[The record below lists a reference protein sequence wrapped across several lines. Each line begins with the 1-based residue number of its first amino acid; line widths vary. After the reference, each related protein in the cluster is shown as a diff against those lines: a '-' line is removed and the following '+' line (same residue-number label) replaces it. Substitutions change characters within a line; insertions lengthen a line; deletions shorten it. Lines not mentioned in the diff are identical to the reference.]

1 MAMMLESELRVFHEN
16 LPAWLPVH
24 DQEFALVGGCELLGF
39 FPTVEA
45 ALDEG
50 ARRFGL
56 EPFLVRRVEA
66 RQPDVFIP
74 ALALDI
80 LRS

>member
-1 MAMMLESELRVFHEN
+1 MLETEVRVFHEH
-16 LPAWLPVH
+16 LSEWLPVH

-39 FPTVEA
+39 FPTVES
-45 ALDEG
+45 ALEEG

-80 LRS
+80 LRA